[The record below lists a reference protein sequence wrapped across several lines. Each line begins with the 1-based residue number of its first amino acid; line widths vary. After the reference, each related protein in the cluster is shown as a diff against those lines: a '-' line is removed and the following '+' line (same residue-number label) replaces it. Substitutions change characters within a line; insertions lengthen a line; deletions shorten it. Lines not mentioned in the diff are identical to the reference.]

1 MKQRRILY
9 ASLVTPNFLYAD
21 IIWNIWNNC
30 GSSNCNKIQQAQNYA
45 AKSMLGLGKSTSSTQ
60 ALKKLEMIPLADKRK
75 INLAVHVKK
84 ALEEKAPENIQ
95 NLYLKQQS
103 FQKNRATEKRILNF
117 PKHKLQQY
125 QEGTFY
131 TSIKAWNAVPTHL
144 KNTTMTTFKKNLQTY
159 TTKQYLK
166 TWLHNY

>member
-9 ASLVTPNFLYAD
+9 TSLVTPHFSYAD
-21 IIWNIWNNC
+21 IIWNNC

-45 AKSMLGLGKSTSSTQ
+45 AKSMLGLCKSTSSTQ

-75 INLAVHVKK
+75 INLAIHVKK
-84 ALEEKAPENIQ
+84 ALEQKSPENIQ

-103 FQKNRATEKRILNF
+103 LQNNRATEKRILNF
-117 PKHKLQQY
+117 PKHNLQQY

-144 KNTTMTTFKKNLQTY
+144 KNTTLTTFKKNLQTY
-159 TTKQYLK
+159 TTKQ
-166 TWLHNY
+166 